1 MRSHQDLHRL
11 RRDQIGLP
19 RGLFLRFALIIVAV
33 SVKIESK
40 TQRDMR
46 NSCTEPANKMATP
59 QRSET
64 KINFRVLTTINTRA
78 HKANSPRRIA
88 IVLSSYS
95 DTEMIS
101 PKTFARNFVL
111 VFSLLLISSCGPDG
125 STTTAETKSAV
136 TADSSVAATNSASNT
151 AINAKAQFTATLL
164 SGATFDSATVLQ
176 SQPLALWFWAP
187 G

>member
-1 MRSHQDLHRL
+1 MRVQRADSPPLSREMLLLEYNRDLDKCHRSCRAQLVQPSCPLTPRKKRMRSHQDLHRL

-19 RGLFLRFALIIVAV
+19 RGLFLRFALFIVAV

-88 IVLSSYS
+88 IVLSNYS
-95 DTEMIS
+95 DT
-101 PKTFARNFVL
+101 
-111 VFSLLLISSCGPDG
+111 
-125 STTTAETKSAV
+125 
-136 TADSSVAATNSASNT
+136 
-151 AINAKAQFTATLL
+151 
-164 SGATFDSATVLQ
+164 
-176 SQPLALWFWAP
+176 
-187 G
+187 